1 MIISFIVEAT
11 SIITNF
17 YLNPSYVFIGH
28 SLSMNFLWIYIMIT
42 LSEGLDFPL
51 SAWLGLV
58 GIIIFILGLLIDN
71 EIIII
76 HVFGFDK
83 NTRNAII
90 LRAKKE
96 EEDSQI
102 KGLEDAGHILMID
115 KKASMETTKKS
126 IE

>member
-1 MIISFIVEAT
+1 MKT
-11 SIITNF
+11 
-17 YLNPSYVFIGH
+17 
-28 SLSMNFLWIYIMIT
+28 T
-42 LSEGLDFPL
+42 LKVINDVKP
-51 SAWLGLV
+51 
-58 GIIIFILGLLIDN
+58 D
-71 EIIII
+71 II

>member
-28 SLSMNFLWIYIMIT
+28 SLSMNFLWIYIMIS

-102 KGLEDAGHILMID
+102 EGLEDAGHILMID